1 MNSQCKSASANA
13 YMRFLQLAK
22 SVQALPDGPNLDAN
36 EKALLEEIA
45 LSWFENRV
53 MTVREAIGLTHLGSP
68 ATLHKRITRLR
79 QKDLLK
85 TFNQPEDKRAKYL
98 IPTDQKIKPFFSG
111 PNFGQVSNEQAFG
124 FGLSQTLLD

>member
-1 MNSQCKSASANA
+1 MYSQTKSASANA

-98 IPTDQKIKPFFSG
+98 IPTDQTFAMFRD
-111 PNFGQVSNEQAFG
+111 FGKKMNSA
-124 FGLSQTLLD
+124 LSSPA

>member
-98 IPTDQKIKPFFSG
+98 SPTDQTIAMFRD
-111 PNFGQVSNEQAFG
+111 FGKKMNSAI
-124 FGLSQTLLD
+124 SSAA

>member
-1 MNSQCKSASANA
+1 MNSKCKSATAIA
-13 YMRFLQLAK
+13 YMRFLQLAR
-22 SVQALPDGPNLDAN
+22 SVQQLPDGPQLDAN

-45 LSWFENRV
+45 LSWFENRI
-53 MTVREAIGLTHLGSP
+53 MTVREAIGLAHLGSP

-98 IPTDQKIKPFFSG
+98 NPTDQTIAM
-111 PNFGQVSNEQAFG
+111 FGDFG
-124 FGLSQTLLD
+124 KKMSSAISPPA

>member
-1 MNSQCKSASANA
+1 MNSQSKSASANA

-53 MTVREAIGLTHLGSP
+53 MTVREAIGLAHLGSP

-98 IPTDQKIKPFFSG
+98 IPTDKTIAMFRD
-111 PNFGQVSNEQAFG
+111 FGKKMNSA
-124 FGLSQTLLD
+124 LSSTA

>member
-1 MNSQCKSASANA
+1 MDYQCKSASASA

-22 SVQALPDGPNLDAN
+22 SVQQLPDAPQLDAN

-45 LSWFENRV
+45 LRWFENRV
-53 MTVREAIGLTHLGSP
+53 LTVREAIGLSQLGSP

-98 IPTDQKIKPFFSG
+98 IPTDKTIAMFG
-111 PNFGQVSNEQAFG
+111 NFGKRMNSAIA
-124 FGLSQTLLD
+124 TPT